1 MRATRGNVVALV
13 VSVVALVLL
22 AGALDIVL
30 ALEPPR
36 TAAGAKPL
44 KYKLPPEG
52 LQGLPTAL
60 VLERATPRGSQ
71 VEEKWRD
78 SPPGSQ
84 EFPKVRETEAHAYR
98 MFLQAAPLATP
109 DRLVFRFADQWTFL
123 PGGKFE
129 QRDGQGNRL
138 IIVDNKAQVFNS
150 KGVQLG
156 ALQNPTLGDLYR
168 RLLKLT
174 M

>member
-1 MRATRGNVVALV
+1 MRAARNNVVALV

-22 AGALDIVL
+22 AGALDVVL
-30 ALEPPR
+30 AVEPPL
-36 TAAGAKPL
+36 TAASAKPL

-60 VLERATPRGSQ
+60 VLEQEIARGSQ
-71 VEEKWRD
+71 
-78 SPPGSQ
+78 Q
-84 EFPKVRETEAHAYR
+84 FPKVTESKAGGYR
-98 MFLQAAPLATP
+98 MFLQAGPLPTP

-123 PGGKFE
+123 PGAKFE
-129 QRDGQGNRL
+129 QRDAKGNRL
-138 IIVDNKAQVFNS
+138 IIEDGKAQVFNS

-156 ALQNPTLGDLYR
+156 ALQSPTLGDLYR

>member
-22 AGALDIVL
+22 AGALDVVL
-30 ALEPPR
+30 AVEPPR
-36 TAAGAKPL
+36 TAASAKPL
-44 KYKLPPEG
+44 SYKLPPEG

-60 VLERATPRGSQ
+60 VLEQATPRGSQ
-71 VEEKWRD
+71 VEDKWRE
-78 SPPGSQ
+78 SPLGSQ
-84 EFPKVRETEAHAYR
+84 EFPKGPEAKADGYR
-98 MFLQAAPLATP
+98 MFLQAGPMMTP
-109 DRLVFRFADQWTFL
+109 DRLVFRFADRWTFL
-123 PGGKFE
+123 PGAKFE
-129 QRDGQGNRL
+129 QRDAKGNRL
-138 IIVDNKAQVFNS
+138 LLEDGKAQVFNS

-156 ALQNPTLGDLYR
+156 ALQTPSLGDLYR